1 MSPSES
7 PTDLKVVGL
16 FSYPVKGCRAV
27 SHADADARVSG
38 LSHDRE
44 WMVVDNRQSPARFL
58 SQRECAL
65 MATITASA
73 SSDGGLFL
81 SSADGDAL
89 VVAQPSRNALL
100 KVKVW
105 SHETV
110 ALDAGDPASAWFAAK
125 LGMRPEHI
133 RLVQFHPDMRRDC
146 HGRYAT
152 DSGAHTLFSDGYPL
166 LVTSTASLVDVN
178 QRMQRSTGDALTM
191 DRFRPNIV
199 LDGLAPWDEDYV
211 DVLTVGE
218 VQIRLV
224 KPCVRCEVTTTDQV
238 SGARIS
244 DEPLRTLAKFRNNPD
259 FGGVTFGWN
268 GIVVKP
274 GRISMADRVT
284 AAYRF

>member
-1 MSPSES
+1 MNPNES
-7 PTDLKVVGL
+7 PVDPKIAGL
-16 FSYPVKGCRAV
+16 FSYPVKGCRGV
-27 SHADADARVSG
+27 THAYVDLQVSG

-44 WMVVDNRQSPARFL
+44 WMVVDTRHSPARFL

-73 SSDGGLFL
+73 SSDDGLFL
-81 SSADGDAL
+81 SSADGDTL
-89 VVAQPSRNALL
+89 VVAQPPRDSLI

-110 ALDAGDPASAWFAAK
+110 ALDAGDRAAAWFAAK

-146 HGRYAT
+146 HGLYAAN
-152 DSGAHTLFSDGYPL
+152 SVAHTLFADGYPL
-166 LVTSTASLVDVN
+166 LVTSTASLVDLN
-178 QRMQRSTGDALTM
+178 RRMQQSASDALPM

-199 LDGLAPWDEDYV
+199 LDGLPPWDEDYV
-211 DVLTVGE
+211 DALTVGE
-218 VQIRLV
+218 IQIRLV
-224 KPCVRCEVTTTDQV
+224 KPCVRCEVTTTDQA
-238 SGARIS
+238 SGARIA

-268 GIVVKP
+268 AIVVKP

-284 AAYRF
+284 AEYRF